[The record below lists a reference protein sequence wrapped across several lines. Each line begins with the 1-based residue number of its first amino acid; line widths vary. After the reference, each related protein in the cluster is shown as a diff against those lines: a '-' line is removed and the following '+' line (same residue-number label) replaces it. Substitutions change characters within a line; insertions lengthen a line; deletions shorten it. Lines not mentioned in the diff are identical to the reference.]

1 MYVPYAE
8 GTGGSPMVCSD
19 FFDDYEDSLPPGWDD
34 LTPDEQDALEDAW
47 RNGTLDDHPSLSAS
61 ERSPSL
67 CS

>member
-1 MYVPYAE
+1 
-8 GTGGSPMVCSD
+8 MVCSD

-34 LTPDEQDALEDAW
+34 LTPDEQDALEDAL
-47 RNGTLDDHPSLSAS
+47 RNGTLDAHPSLSAS